1 VHSNKCHV
9 RRLLEGVYVVL
20 DGGEEGLYSVV
31 RVCAYFNPYL
41 VGEECVIE
49 FCVHRQPGDG
59 VAFKE
64 FSPG

>member
-1 VHSNKCHV
+1 MHSDKRHV

-49 FCVHRQPGDG
+49 FGVHREPGHRE
-59 VAFKE
+59 ASKE
-64 FSPG
+64 FSSG

>member
-1 VHSNKCHV
+1 MHSNKSHV

-49 FCVHRQPGDG
+49 FCVHRQPGHG
-59 VAFKE
+59 VAFKK